1 MSKTHKISLLT
12 TKALVAPFEEA
23 LQSFASIVTSFETS
37 MDSDDWHIE
46 GYSPAPFDKQQV
58 EIALTLHA
66 TALDIPCPAFT
77 LEIVDEQDWVAENQ
91 KNFPP
96 LLAGRVFIHG
106 SHYTQPVPCNKI
118 GLEIDAAT
126 AFGTG
131 DHPTTHGCLL
141 ALQYLHKRIRVQQ
154 ALDVG
159 CGTGILAM
167 AIVRLWKNSRCLASD
182 IDKESVRVAAAN
194 ARKNQLRD
202 KITCLHAIGYRHPTI
217 GQARPYPLIVANIL
231 AKPLCLLA
239 KDLNKHLANGGYTIA
254 SGLLDWQQ
262 NQVVAAYRTQG
273 LHLVKVFKIGCW
285 HTLVFRKGTSKNPF
299 IGMRG

>member
-1 MSKTHKISLLT
+1 MAKTHKISFLT
-12 TKALVAPFEEA
+12 TKSLVSPLEEA
-23 LQSFASIVTSFETS
+23 VQSFASIVTSFETS
-37 MDSDDWHIE
+37 MDSDDWQIE
-46 GYSPAPFDKQQV
+46 GYSPEPFDKQEV
-58 EIALTLHA
+58 EIALTLQA
-66 TALDIPCPAFT
+66 TALGIPCPVFVIEA
-77 LEIVDEQDWVAENQ
+77 LQEQDWVAENQ

-106 SHYTQPVPCNKI
+106 SHYKEPVPRNKI

-141 ALQYLHKRIRVQQ
+141 ALQYLHKRVHISY

-167 AIVRLWKNSRCLASD
+167 AIARLWQASYSVASD

-194 ARKNQLRD
+194 AKKNKLSD
-202 KITCLHAIGYRHPTI
+202 KILCLHAAGYQHPRIGKCK
-217 GQARPYPLIVANIL
+217 PYPLIVANIL

-239 KDLNKHLANGGYTIA
+239 RDLNNHLAAGGYTIA
-254 SGLLDWQQ
+254 SGLLNWQQ

-273 LHLVKVFKIGCW
+273 LRLEKVFALGCW
-285 HTLVFRKGTSKNPF
+285 NTLVFKKG
-299 IGMRG
+299 

>member
-1 MSKTHKISLLT
+1 MAKTHKISFLT
-12 TKALVAPFEEA
+12 TKAFVPPLEEA
-23 LQSFASIVTSFETS
+23 VQSFSSIVTSFETS
-37 MDSDDWHIE
+37 MDSDEWQIE
-46 GYSPAPFDKQQV
+46 GYSPEPFDKQEV
-58 EIALTLHA
+58 EIALTLQA
-66 TALDIPCPAFT
+66 TALGIPCPVFAIEA
-77 LEIVDEQDWVAENQ
+77 LQEQDWVAENQ

-106 SHYTQPVPCNKI
+106 SHYKEPVPRNKI

-141 ALQYLHKRIRVQQ
+141 ALQYLHKRVHISH

-167 AIVRLWKNSRCLASD
+167 AIARLWQSSHSVASD

-194 ARKNQLRD
+194 AKNNQVSNR
-202 KITCLHAIGYRHPTI
+202 IRCLHAAGYQHPRI
-217 GQARPYPLIVANIL
+217 AKGKPYPLIVANIL

-239 KDLNKHLANGGYTIA
+239 RDLNQHLAAGGYTIA
-254 SGLLDWQQ
+254 SGLLNWQQ

-273 LHLVKVFKIGCW
+273 LRLEKVFALGCW
-285 HTLVFRKGTSKNPF
+285 NTLVFKKG
-299 IGMRG
+299 

>member
-12 TKALVAPFEEA
+12 TKVLVAPLEEA
-23 LQSFASIVTSFETS
+23 LQSFTSIVTSFETS
-37 MDSDDWHIE
+37 MDSDDWQIE
-46 GYSPAPFDKQQV
+46 GYSPEPFDKQQV

-66 TALDIPCPAFT
+66 TALGIPCPAFT
-77 LEIVDEQDWVAENQ
+77 LETLDEQDWVAENQ

-106 SHYTQPVPCNKI
+106 SHYKEPVPHNKI

-141 ALQYLHKRIRVQQ
+141 ALQYLHKRVRVSH

-167 AIVRLWKNSRCLASD
+167 AIVRL
-182 IDKESVRVAAAN
+182 
-194 ARKNQLRD
+194 
-202 KITCLHAIGYRHPTI
+202 
-217 GQARPYPLIVANIL
+217 
-231 AKPLCLLA
+231 
-239 KDLNKHLANGGYTIA
+239 
-254 SGLLDWQQ
+254 
-262 NQVVAAYRTQG
+262 
-273 LHLVKVFKIGCW
+273 
-285 HTLVFRKGTSKNPF
+285 
-299 IGMRG
+299 